1 MKLIK
6 PFVELL
12 YFNDDALKLIEI
24 AGRTCYKSEDKIIE
38 TSSEKFALQRL
49 KTGHESVIE
58 HSMATVR
65 FTCDRGVSHE
75 LVRHRLA
82 SYSQESTRYCDYEGG
97 NVVFIIPK
105 IVVGC
110 FPTVGGDDIWDETRV
125 IKLSGVLGFR
135 HPAVIWADIMLYAEA
150 RYKRLRDAG
159 WSPQW
164 ARSVLTNSLKT
175 EVVMTAN
182 FREWRHFFKLRTSAA
197 AHPQMREVAIPLLK
211 EMQSKIPVMFDDI
224 IPEEKKITIS

>member
-6 PFVELL
+6 PSVELL
-12 YFNDDALKLIEI
+12 YFNEDALKLIEI
-24 AGRTCYKSEDKIIE
+24 AGRTCYKSEDKITE
-38 TSSEKFALQRL
+38 TSSEKFALRRL

-75 LVRHRLA
+75 LVRHRLT
-82 SYSQESTRYCDYEGG
+82 SISQESTRYCDYEGG
-97 NVVFIIPK
+97 HVVFIIPE
-105 IVVGC
+105 IVKGC
-110 FPTVGGDDIWDETRV
+110 FPIVGDNVWDETRV
-125 IKLSGVLGFR
+125 VELFEALGF
-135 HPAVIWADIMLYAEA
+135 HNPAVIWADTMLYAEA
-150 RYKRLRDAG
+150 RYKRLRVAG

-164 ARSVLTNSLKT
+164 ARSVLPNSLKT

-197 AHPQMREVAIPLLK
+197 AHPTMREVAIPLVK
-211 EMQSKIPVMFDDI
+211 EMQSRIPFMFEDFS
-224 IPEEKKITIS
+224 PEEKK